1 MASYNIETLDTEAKK
16 RYKNKLEM
24 IGMTNCPYMLPADI
38 WTNDP
43 TTWPALEYS
52 EVYSY
57 LIETPITKYQS
68 SIYQRSNE

>member
-24 IGMTNCPYMLPADI
+24 IGMINCPYMLPADI

-43 TTWPALEYS
+43 TNWS
-52 EVYSY
+52 
-57 LIETPITKYQS
+57 PISGSILVPYRDS
-68 SIYQRSNE
+68 WSIYQRTSE